1 MFRASN
7 RSERARIAKRA
18 TRRDGDRRSGA
29 NDVSCL
35 QPIEASE
42 RSEAIGA
49 SERSEAIGA
58 SERAKRSE
66 PRARSA
72 PAKRRA
78 RARVGES
85 EGRSPSVNDD

>member
-49 SERSEAIGA
+49 SER
-58 SERAKRSE
+58 AKRSE